1 MMMGRMF
8 LLLAGIV
15 GWLACAAAQAADS
28 ISPQQLA
35 ELLDSASAPFVLDVR
50 SSEEFA
56 DGRIPGA
63 QLLPHDELAGRIDEL
78 GTPREVV
85 VYCRSGRRVGLVRD
99 ALEEAGFTVR
109 ELEGS
114 FNAWQAAALPVEQAA
129 GE

>member
-1 MMMGRMF
+1 MMGRTL

-15 GWLACAAAQAADS
+15 ASLATAPARAADS

-35 ELLDSASAPFVLDVR
+35 AALDTASAPFVLDVR

-63 QLLPHDELAGRIDEL
+63 QLMPHDELAARIHEL

-99 ALEEAGFTVR
+99 ALEDAGFTVR

-114 FNAWQAAALPVEQAA
+114 FNAWQAAALPVEQAT